1 MGTIKFYVERIKA
14 GRLKEMWRQSIW
26 MYGYVWEF
34 KWRIIAYTLLGMTG
48 QVIALGTS
56 FVSRDLV
63 DIITGHR
70 TGEVVKYFVMM
81 IVFGIFSTILSQI
94 TNYVSSRISVSVGN
108 KIQAEIFEKIL
119 CTDWES
125 LNDYHTG
132 DLMVRWGGDVGTIS
146 SGVLTFIPNAIVTL
160 FRFASALAVLIYY
173 DWTFALFAFAGLP
186 VSFLLS
192 RHLLSRM
199 VSRNKESASL
209 GAKVA
214 GFNQEAF
221 ANLQFI
227 KSFDLVRLY
236 VERLRNLQQ
245 ELFNMKLKYYKMSI
259 WTSLLLS
266 TVGLVVSYA
275 SYGWGIYRVWSGA
288 ITYGAMTM
296 FLGLSGS
303 LTGALHSVTGLIP
316 NVISLTTSA
325 GRVMDILDM
334 PREDYSDRPEAE
346 AFLAKNGPSGISL
359 RVSQVSYAYKAG
371 TAVFAGAS
379 MEAHPHEIIG
389 LVGPSGEGKTTFLRL
404 LLAVLR
410 PAEGEL
416 TLCGHDDE
424 YSITPSA
431 RCMFA
436 YVPQGNT
443 MFSGTIRDNLLNI
456 KPNATEEEM
465 ITALKNACAWDFVS
479 KMPKGLDSELHERG
493 GGVSEGQSQRL
504 SIARALLRKSPILLL
519 DEATSALDEET
530 ENRVLENIMKDDY
543 PRTLIVT
550 SHRQSVI
557 DACTRVYR
565 IRDKKLVT
573 E

>member
-14 GRLKEMWRQSIW
+14 GRLKEIWRQSIW
-26 MYGYVWEF
+26 MYRYVWEF
-34 KWRIIAYTLLGMTG
+34 KWRIVLYTLLGMAGQIISICTG
-48 QVIALGTS
+48 L
-56 FVSRDLV
+56 VSRDLV

-70 TGEVVKYFVMM
+70 TGEVVRYFTMM
-81 IVFGIFSTILSQI
+81 IGFGLLTTVVSQI
-94 TNYVSSRISVSVGN
+94 SSYISARIGIAVSN
-108 KIQAEIFEKIL
+108 KIQADIFEKIL

-125 LNDYHTG
+125 LNNYHTG
-132 DLMVRWGGDVGTIS
+132 DLMVRWGGDVGAIS
-146 SGVLTFIPNAIVTL
+146 NGVLTFVPNVIIVI
-160 FRFASALAVLIYY
+160 FRFISALAVLVYY

-199 VSRNKESASL
+199 VNRNKESAALS
-209 GAKVA
+209 AKVA

-221 ANLQFI
+221 ASLQFI

-236 VERLRNLQQ
+236 VERLKNLQQ
-245 ELFNMKLKYYKMSI
+245 ELLDMKLKYQKMSI
-259 WTSLLLS
+259 WTSLVLS
-266 TVGLVVSYA
+266 TVGMMVTYA
-275 SYGWGIYRVWSGA
+275 SYGWGIYRVWSGF

-303 LTGALHSVTGLIP
+303 LTGALHSVTGIIP
-316 NVISLTTSA
+316 NVITLTTSA
-325 GRVMDILDM
+325 GRIMDIIDM

-346 AFLAKNGPSGISL
+346 AFLKKNGASGISL
-359 RVSQVSYAYKAG
+359 EVRDVAYTYMTGTRVFDSAA
-371 TAVFAGAS
+371 
-379 MEAHPHEIIG
+379 MDAHPHEIIG

-410 PAEGEL
+410 PASGKIEL
-416 TLCGHDDE
+416 VGKDGR
-424 YSITPSA
+424 YPITPSA
-431 RCMFA
+431 RCMFS

-443 MFSGTIRDNLLNI
+443 MFSGTIRDNLLTI
-456 KPNATEEEM
+456 KPDATEEEM
-465 ITALKNACAWDFVS
+465 IAALKSACAWDFVS
-479 KMPKGLDSELHERG
+479 GMPDGLDSELHERG
-493 GGVSEGQSQRL
+493 GGISEGQSQRL
-504 SIARALLRKSPILLL
+504 SIARALLRRSPILLL

-530 ENRVLENIMKDDY
+530 ENRVLENIMKDEY

-550 SHRQSVI
+550 SHRQTVI

-565 IRDKKLVT
+565 IKEKKLMT